1 MVSPVINEQFYDG
14 AFLVSEANGHMSRDE
29 GVLDNSSDADVL
41 YEGGLI
47 VNEITTGTETS
58 AHGNN
63 TGNGAIGSVS
73 LGTGNQFGAYNIIF
87 TSPTEFNVQQPNG
100 DVIGT
105 GEVGTAFAGP
115 VNFTITAGGTAFI
128 AGDNFTIT
136 VTQQQPS
143 WVSWTGG
150 TITKLAILFN
160 RVIVSA
166 GTSKNVALVIREAE
180 VNTAELQ
187 WDAAVLSSGSV
198 ASLQAQAL
206 ASLALANIIAR

>member
-1 MVSPVINEQFYDG
+1 
-14 AFLVSEANGHMSRDE
+14 
-29 GVLDNSSDADVL
+29 
-41 YEGGLI
+41 
-47 VNEITTGTETS
+47 
-58 AHGNN
+58 
-63 TGNGAIGSVS
+63 
-73 LGTGNQFGAYNIIF
+73 
-87 TSPTEFNVQQPNG
+87 
-100 DVIGT
+100 
-105 GEVGTAFAGP
+105 
-115 VNFTITAGGTAFI
+115 
-128 AGDNFTIT
+128 
-136 VTQQQPS
+136 VTQQAPS

-166 GTSKNVALVIREAE
+166 GTSKDITLIIREAE